1 MKICVFCASSET
13 IDKSYLQTGERF
25 GEMLAEKGHTLV
37 FGAGKYGIM
46 GAVARGIRSKGGK
59 AIGVIP
65 KFFEDGDVDVKFT
78 DCELIYT
85 ETMHKRKFIMEDIS
99 DAFIIM
105 PGGIGTFEEFFEVLT
120 LKQLR
125 RHAKPIV
132 IFNENGYY
140 DPLLNLMNSAI
151 SKNFMSKKCQDL
163 YYVTDSAE
171 TVFAY
176 LDNYKPYSY
185 DKYEVPEEE

>member
-1 MKICVFCASSET
+1 MNICVFCASSET

-37 FGAGKYGIM
+37 FGAGRYGIM
-46 GAVARGIRSKGGK
+46 GATARGIRSKGGK

-125 RHAKPIV
+125 RHTKPIV
-132 IFNENGYY
+132 IFNEKGYY
-140 DPLLNLMNSAI
+140 DPLLILLDSAI
-151 SKNFMSKKCQDL
+151 AQDFMAEKTRKL
-163 YYVTDSAE
+163 YCVTDSIDE
-171 TVFAY
+171 IFEY

>member
-65 KFFEDGDVDVKFT
+65 TFFEDADVTFS

-85 ETMHKRKFIMEDIS
+85 ESMRERKFIMEEKS
-99 DAFIIM
+99 DAFIIL

-125 RHAKPIV
+125 RHSKPII

-140 DPLLNLMNSAI
+140 DPLINLIDSAI
-151 SKNFMSKKCQDL
+151 SQNFMADKFRGL
-163 YYVTDSAE
+163 YFITDNADK
-171 TVFAY
+171 VFEY
-176 LDNYKPYSY
+176 IEDYKPFSY
-185 DKYEVPEEE
+185 DKYEFLEDK

>member
-25 GEMLAEKGHTLV
+25 GEILAEKGHTLV
-37 FGAGKYGIM
+37 FGAGKYGVM
-46 GAVARGIRSKGGK
+46 GAAARGIRSKGGK

-65 KFFEDGDVDVKFT
+65 TFFNEVDVTFT

-85 ETMHKRKFIMEDIS
+85 ETMRERKFIMEEKS
-99 DAFIIM
+99 DAFLIL

-125 RHAKPIV
+125 QHTKPIV
-132 IFNENGYY
+132 IYNEKGYY
-140 DPLLNLMNSAI
+140 DPLINLLDSAI
-151 SKNFMSKKCQDL
+151 AQNFMADKTRDL
-163 YYVTDSAE
+163 YFVTDSIDK
-171 TVFAY
+171 VFDY
-176 LDNYKPYSY
+176 LDNYKPHIYN
-185 DKYEVPEEE
+185 KYEFLEEK

>member
-1 MKICVFCASSET
+1 MNICVFCASSET
-13 IDKSYLQTGERF
+13 IDKSYLQTGEQI

-37 FGAGKYGIM
+37 FGAGKYGVM

-65 KFFEDGDVDVKFT
+65 TFFEDSDVTFT

-85 ETMHKRKFIMEDIS
+85 ETMRERKFIMEDKS
-99 DAFIIM
+99 DAFVIL

-125 RHAKPIV
+125 RHTKPIV

-140 DPLLNLMNSAI
+140 DPLINLMDSAI
-151 SKNFMSKKCQDL
+151 AQNFMADKFRGL
-163 YYVTDSAE
+163 YFVTDSPDE
-171 TVFAY
+171 IFDY
-176 LDNYKPYSY
+176 IDNYKPVTY
-185 DKYEVPEEE
+185 DKYGFLEEEK

>member
-46 GAVARGIRSKGGK
+46 GAVARGIRSKGGE

-65 KFFEDGDVDVKFT
+65 KFFDEVDVKFT
-78 DCELIYT
+78 DCELIHT
-85 ETMHKRKFIMEDIS
+85 ETMHKRKYIMEDIS
-99 DAFIIM
+99 DAFVIM
-105 PGGIGTFEEFFEVLT
+105 PGGIGTFEEFFEALT

-125 RHAKPIV
+125 QHTKPIV

-140 DPLLNLMNSAI
+140 NPLINLLNYAVSQ
-151 SKNFMSKKCQDL
+151 NFMNEKSHSL

-171 TVFAY
+171 KVFEY
-176 LDNYKPYSY
+176 LDNYKPVVY
-185 DKYEVPEEE
+185 DKYEFLEEE